1 MNWLADKI
9 EQWPTAKLLPYAR
22 NARTHSEDQVA
33 QIAASIKEFGFTKA
47 GVNKNTGKLGEV
59 LNDDRADWRDLGG

>member
-22 NARTHSEDQVA
+22 NARTRYSKPRTNSVKTCCA
-33 QIAASIKEFGFTKA
+33 
-47 GVNKNTGKLGEV
+47 
-59 LNDDRADWRDLGG
+59 

>member
-33 QIAASIKEFGFTKA
+33 HAAIAAERQ
-47 GVNKNTGKLGEV
+47 E
-59 LNDDRADWRDLGG
+59 